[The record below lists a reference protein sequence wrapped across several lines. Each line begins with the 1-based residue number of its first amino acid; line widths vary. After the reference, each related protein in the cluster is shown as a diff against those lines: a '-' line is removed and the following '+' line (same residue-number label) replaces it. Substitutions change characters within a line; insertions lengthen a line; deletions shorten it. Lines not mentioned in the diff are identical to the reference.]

1 MSRIIRMLVSV
12 VAVGSIAVHGTTGPT
27 AARETGH
34 DSVQADPHWCC

>member
-12 VAVGSIAVHGTTGPT
+12 VAVGSIAALGAAGPT
-27 AARETGH
+27 TAQGSGH